1 MLRTSPSRSP
11 LSRSSSSL
19 CCSPARSGI
28 RAARSGAWLIG
39 VVGGTITFAVIAAA
53 VALTARADIAEV
65 PLTAAYVLPPAVY
78 LIGALCGAVSYAWR
92 EGDAGLIDRL
102 HDRVDAWGPW
112 GVVPGEAVRGTAVA
126 VVALTGIA
134 GLGVAV
140 MVALRGGEAVALFE
154 AARVDATGATVLTLG
169 QLVYLPTL
177 FVWSIA
183 WIAGPGFAVGAGT
196 AVSPAGTQL
205 GVVPGIPAL
214 GLLPENSSMWMLV
227 VVLLPV
233 AAGAFAG
240 WIARSQ
246 LVWRNAARPVAPRA
260 VIALTIA
267 LATAGVVAIA
277 AVLASG
283 SIGPGRMAVDRPA
296 RGMDGA
302 RDRRRD
308 LRRRRDHAA
317 RSAAPR
323 RTRRGAHGPLGR
335 RDGHV
340 ADRPGSQRHATP
352 RRARLLRGRQ
362 YSRAPVD

>member
-1 MLRTSPSRSP
+1 MPGARGMPV
-11 LSRSSSSL
+11 SSTDCMTGST
-19 CCSPARSGI
+19 PGGR
-28 RAARSGAWLIG
+28 GA
-39 VVGGTITFAVIAAA
+39 
-53 VALTARADIAEV
+53 
-65 PLTAAYVLPPAVY
+65 
-78 LIGALCGAVSYAWR
+78 
-92 EGDAGLIDRL
+92 
-102 HDRVDAWGPW
+102 
-112 GVVPGEAVRGTAVA
+112 VVPGEAVRGTAVA

-214 GLLPENSSMWMLV
+214 GLLPENSSMWMLI

-240 WIARSQ
+240 WIVRSQ
-246 LVWRNAARPVAPRA
+246 LVWRDAARPGRPAGCHRADHRPGDRRGRGHRRGAGFRVDRPRPH
-260 VIALTIA
+260 
-267 LATAGVVAIA
+267 GYH
-277 AVLASG
+277 
-283 SIGPGRMAVDRPA
+283 RPA
-296 RGMDGA
+296 RGMDDT
-302 RDRRRD
+302 RHRRRD

-323 RTRRGAHGPLGR
+323 RTRRGAHRPLGR

-352 RRARLLRGRQ
+352 RRARFLRGRQ